1 MIRYSD
7 LYGTTSAIQIK
18 TDTLNQLTLLET
30 APTPA
35 QTAFGVLAD
44 LIAAARGTFLMTK

>member
-1 MIRYSD
+1 LETD
-7 LYGTTSAIQIK
+7 

-35 QTAFGVLAD
+35 QTVFGVLAD
-44 LIAAARGTFLMTK
+44 LIAAARGHF

>member
-1 MIRYSD
+1 MIRLTICRAQPAS
-7 LYGTTSAIQIK
+7 IQIR

-44 LIAAARGTFLMTK
+44 LIAAARGHF